1 MNSSESVGVT
11 LDFFLTRL
19 DELNLRKQSL
29 TVTGW
34 LYAEWMDDF
43 LKWEPG
49 DYNNISSIV
58 IPANRV
64 WIPDISLGNSVD
76 DIFKSE
82 FVELFRVSIY
92 SNGRVV
98 WEPGGVFSISCP
110 IDITYYPFDHQT
122 CELSFGNW
130 QYTKDQVLLRNRS
143 QVVALENYSKNG
155 EWAIEYTKVYASAF
169 VYQCCQELSYPE
181 VNFKLHIRRKFM
193 YYFINIMI
201 PCLMMSIL
209 VLMVFYLPPD
219 AGEKI
224 SLGVTVL
231 LSFSVFQLMIAE
243 EMPTSSNATPLLEIY
258 MLCFMGASTFSV
270 TVSVF
275 VLNLHHR
282 TEYNKPPH
290 WLRYICLQLLAP
302 WLCLDQKRIKRVNS
316 ISPEYECGGDP
327 NAETTESRERVEI
340 KLEIE
345 DNDKDDI
352 KPESRCSLPVQVNQS
367 FTHPL
372 KTDSR
377 ELTDN
382 PICPTIKLC
391 DSVESRDS
399 RPTTSSAHL
408 MNVRTAKSTVK
419 LMKSIANLDNS
430 SSLHSRREFLNAV
443 QDVYAEVC
451 QTRKDEELGQALENE
466 WKLIARV
473 VDRCFFIVCTL
484 MLIISSSVIF
494 GIMPYHHAEE
504 ITA

>member
-1 MNSSESVGVT
+1 NNLFQNYTPTARPRMNSSESVGVT

-34 LYAEWMDDF
+34 LYAEWIDDF
-43 LKWEPG
+43 LKWDPD
-49 DYNNISSIV
+49 DYNNVSSIV

-98 WEPGGVFSISCP
+98 WEPGGVFSIACP

-143 QVVALENYSKNG
+143 HVVALENYSKNG
-155 EWAIEYTKVYASAF
+155 EWTIEYTKVYSSAF
-169 VYQCCQELSYPE
+169 VYQCCPELSYPE

-282 TEYNKPPH
+282 TEYNKPPD
-290 WLRYICLQLLAP
+290 WLRYICLQ
-302 WLCLDQKRIKRVNS
+302 
-316 ISPEYECGGDP
+316 
-327 NAETTESRERVEI
+327 
-340 KLEIE
+340 
-345 DNDKDDI
+345 
-352 KPESRCSLPVQVNQS
+352 
-367 FTHPL
+367 F
-372 KTDSR
+372 
-377 ELTDN
+377 
-382 PICPTIKLC
+382 
-391 DSVESRDS
+391 
-399 RPTTSSAHL
+399 
-408 MNVRTAKSTVK
+408 
-419 LMKSIANLDNS
+419 

-451 QTRKDEELGQALENE
+451 QSRRDEELGQALENE

-473 VDRCFFIVCTL
+473 VDRCFFIVCTS

-504 ITA
+504 ITV